1 MAGSSGIYEMDV
13 INAVCSYLQSRGY
26 NIRRRVKK
34 VTDKGNDIEAI
45 APDYTELY
53 IEAKGSTS
61 SQKGSARYG
70 KEFNNNQKTDHVAK
84 AVLKALSYVSTKKLG
99 GIALPDDHVHQEI
112 VKEVESVLKQVG
124 IRVFFVD
131 PVGKER
137 VREF

>member
-1 MAGSSGIYEMDV
+1 MEESPGIYEMDV
-13 INAVCSYLQSRGY
+13 IDAVCSYLRSRGY

-45 APDYTELY
+45 APDCTELY

-61 SQKGSARYG
+61 SRKGSARYG

-84 AVLKALSYVSTKKLG
+84 AVFKALSYVSGKKLG
-99 GIALPDDHVHQEI
+99 GIALPDDHEHREI
-112 VKEVESVLKQVG
+112 VKEVELALKQVG

-131 PVGKER
+131 PVGKKR

>member
-13 INAVCSYLQSRGY
+13 INAVCSYLQPRGY

-34 VTDKGNDIEAI
+34 VTDKGNDIEAT
-45 APDYTELY
+45 APDCTELY
-53 IEAKGSTS
+53 IEAKGTTS
-61 SQKGSARYG
+61 SQKCSVRDG
-70 KEFNNNQKTDHVAK
+70 KEFTNNQKTDHVAK
-84 AVLKALSYVSTKKLG
+84 AVFKALSYVSAKKTG

-112 VKEVESVLKQVG
+112 VKEVEPVLKQVG

-131 PVGKER
+131 PVGKEK

>member
-13 INAVCSYLQSRGY
+13 INVVCSYLQALGY
-26 NIRRRVKK
+26 NIRRRVRK

-45 APDYTELY
+45 APDCTELY

-84 AVLKALSYVSTKKLG
+84 AVLKALSYVSAKKLG

-112 VKEVESVLKQVG
+112 VKEVESVKIELGGSCRRKSY
-124 IRVFFVD
+124 
-131 PVGKER
+131 
-137 VREF
+137 